1 MALEDE
7 KYISFTTFKRD
18 GTAVGTAVWIVAL
31 DGGRYGFWTSSTTGK
46 AKRLKNDPKVL
57 MQPCD
62 SRGRVMSGCATTE
75 GTAVVVAAG
84 AEADAVRAKI
94 KAKYGFMVAVTKFLR
109 SVNNVVRRKH
119 EPYGDVAIVI
129 TPA

>member
-7 KYISFTTFKRD
+7 KFIRFTTFKRD

-31 DGGRYGFWTSSTTGK
+31 DGGRYGFWTASTSGK
-46 AKRLKNDPKVL
+46 AKRLKNNPKVQ

-62 SRGRVMSGCATTE
+62 SRGRVKSGSSTTD
-75 GTAVVVAAG
+75 GTAVLTTG
-84 AEADAVRAKI
+84 PEATTVQTRI
-94 KAKYGFMVAVTKFLR
+94 KAKYGFMVKVTKFLR
-109 SVNNVVRRKH
+109 SLNNLILRKKV
-119 EPYGDVAIVI
+119 PYGDVAIII